1 MGVGASRA
9 GIGSGELVDLKLGL
23 WIGEIN
29 IPAPLGGR
37 GMYASSALA

>member
-1 MGVGASRA
+1 MGVGASNA
-9 GIGSGELVDLKLGL
+9 GIGNGKLADLELGL
-23 WIGEIN
+23 RIGEIN